1 MNLNGLQR
9 RGGKKQTHEVRAGER
24 RASEQKPGKEESGI
38 GYRKTEWEGEQK
50 YQRGQFEPK
59 FHHSSASFFL
69 ANHTGTFL

>member
-9 RGGKKQTHEVRAGER
+9 RGGKKQTNEVRAGER

-38 GYRKTEWEGEQK
+38 EYKKTEWEDEQE

-59 FHHSSASFFL
+59 FHHSLASFFL
-69 ANHTGTFL
+69 ADQTVTFP